1 MNNYVRVTAV
11 EDSFNSL
18 HGINPQIYQQKD
30 GSEIRN
36 KLILGGKEIILREV
50 IERGLTKDAF
60 LTYAGETFRFDRV
73 FKAEE
78 EAVKIFRG

>member
-1 MNNYVRVTAV
+1 MSNYIRVTAV

-18 HGINPQIYQQKD
+18 HGINPQIYQERV
-30 GSEIRN
+30 GGEIN
-36 KLILGGKEIILREV
+36 SKLVLGGKEIILREV

-60 LTYAGETFRFDRV
+60 LTYAGETLRFDRV

-78 EAVKIFRG
+78 EAVKILRS